1 MFDNL
6 PAELQAALGQVQ
18 EWIAPPQGMSG
29 ARVELARTTHGAYAL
44 KYAVGALYGS
54 WLAREYRVLSAL
66 SPLALPVPR
75 PHALVRRD
83 TGVTPER
90 WLLMD
95 AFPRRNTLGSVAQN
109 RRHLNTRLAAAR
121 LRADIGAYSRVSG
134 SCRRA
139 TSPTHLAGCHVGRS
153 RRKTLRHFSVDGTP
167 ELLAHLRQ
175 TRPQPVSPTLIH
187 GDYTIDNVMVAN
199 GRVCGVIDWSG
210 GAMGDPRH
218 DLALAT
224 RPQDEAFSAEREAD
238 LQAFYEGY
246 GSPPLSQT
254 EFDYYNGLDEFF

>member
-1 MFDNL
+1 MFDHL
-6 PAELQAALGQVQ
+6 PAELQAALGEVQ
-18 EWIAPPQGMSG
+18 EWITPPQGMSG
-29 ARVELARTTHGAYAL
+29 ARVELAHTTHGIYAL

-66 SPLALPVPR
+66 SSLSLPVPKV
-75 PHALVRRD
+75 HTLVRRD
-83 TGVTPER
+83 TGVAPER

-95 AFPRRNTLGSVAQN
+95 ALPGETLSAVLLKTVDTPTRQMLLRGFGQILARIHTSAPPASVPHPQPTWLDAI
-109 RRHLNTRLAAAR
+109 LDDAAEN
-121 LRADIGAYSRVSG
+121 LE
-134 SCRRA
+134 
-139 TSPTHLAGCHVGRS
+139 
-153 RRKTLRHFSVDGTP
+153 HFSVDGTP

-187 GDYTIDNVMVAN
+187 GDYTIDNVMVAD
-199 GRVCGVIDWSG
+199 GRVSGIIDWSG
-210 GAMGDPRH
+210 GALGDPRH

-224 RPQDEAFSAEREAD
+224 RPQDEAFKADREAD